1 MTNHAVLARTL
12 PGPFAPRR
20 DAPMRRGD
28 HVRGSPWTVVRPLG
42 QGGMGEVF
50 EVEHALLGRRA
61 ALKILHRDHRGRDD
75 LAARLYDEARMLA
88 SVRHD
93 NLVDVLDLGVVE
105 GDGRPYLVMELLS
118 GRDLRSELLRVGA
131 FSVPAAVDI
140 VIDALRGLSV
150 LHEAGIVHRDIKPEN
165 LFLCDDG
172 RVKVLDLGVA
182 EILGGEV
189 MFARGGPS
197 LGTPRTMAPEQCE
210 GRPVGPPADL
220 YAMGLVLYEL
230 VSGRGPF
237 DNVDGIDALRFA
249 HGQRKPPPPS
259 RIAPQAIPANVEAI
273 ILRALEKSPED
284 RFPSAAAMAAA
295 LREARPGAP
304 GPRGGRLSL
313 VHSATIPSASL
324 GHAIAPAAATKA
336 EGFAPG
342 PQLLTRP
349 PSSSPVPPPASTLRP
364 VVASRHACATTREPT
379 SLRAAV
385 SALAIAALALGL
397 ALGRLLPHDAPAV
410 ASPAAAAR

>member
-1 MTNHAVLARTL
+1 
-12 PGPFAPRR
+12 
-20 DAPMRRGD
+20 
-28 HVRGSPWTVVRPLG
+28 
-42 QGGMGEVF
+42 MGEVF

-61 ALKILHRDHRGRDD
+61 ALKILHRDHHGRDD

-93 NLVDVLDLGVVE
+93 NLVDVLDFGVVE

-140 VIDALRGLSV
+140 VIDALRGLSA

-182 EILGGEV
+182 EILGQEGAV
-189 MFARGGPS
+189 ARGGPS

-220 YAMGLVLYEL
+220 YSMGIVLYEL
-230 VSGRGPF
+230 VAGRGPF
-237 DNVDGIDALRFA
+237 DAVEGLDALRFA
-249 HGQRKPPPPS
+249 HGQRKPPQPS
-259 RIAPQAIPANVEAI
+259 RLAPQAIPANVEAI
-273 ILRALEKSPED
+273 ILRALEKSPEA

-304 GPRGGRLSL
+304 ARRGARLTL
-313 VHSATIPSASL
+313 VHSATIPSAAL
-324 GHAIAPAAATKA
+324 GNAMVPAATTKA
-336 EGFAPG
+336 AGVPAGRAAFATG
-342 PQLLTRP
+342 PELSRRP
-349 PSSSPVPPPASTLRP
+349 PSSSPVSPPPSTLRP
-364 VVASRHACATTREPT
+364 LARPIAREPTT

-397 ALGRLLPHDAPAV
+397 ALGQLLPHEAPA
-410 ASPAAAAR
+410 APPPAAAAR